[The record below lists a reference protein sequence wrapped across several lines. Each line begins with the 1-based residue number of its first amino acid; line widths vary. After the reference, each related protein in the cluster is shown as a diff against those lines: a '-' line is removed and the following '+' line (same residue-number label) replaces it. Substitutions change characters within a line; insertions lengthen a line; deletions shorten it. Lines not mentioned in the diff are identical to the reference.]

1 MREKYIPQQIEK
13 KWQKIWED
21 NKAFE
26 THYDPNKKNIMYW
39 KCFLILQ
46 ETSIWA
52 M

>member
-1 MREKYIPQQIEK
+1 MREKYIPQQIITRRLK
-13 KWQKIWED
+13 LTMIQ
-21 NKAFE
+21 
-26 THYDPNKKNIMYW
+26 TRKNIMYW

>member
-13 KWQKIWED
+13 NGRRFGRITRRLKLTMIQ
-21 NKAFE
+21 
-26 THYDPNKKNIMYW
+26 TRKNIMYW